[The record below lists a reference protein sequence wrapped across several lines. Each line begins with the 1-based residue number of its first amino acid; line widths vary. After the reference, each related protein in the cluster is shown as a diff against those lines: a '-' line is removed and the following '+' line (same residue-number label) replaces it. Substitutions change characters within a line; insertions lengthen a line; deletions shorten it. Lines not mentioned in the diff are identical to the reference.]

1 MWLSRA
7 PWTLNFAARLSCA
20 TQIIVLSG
28 VGLRYLFVG
37 TSPLRI
43 VARTFYQPWYR
54 IIPSIRVD
62 VAILDSHT
70 TLAGG
75 DGGIVADYELAGT
88 GKDELQTLSLVA
100 APNCSCAK
108 NCRRVHTAGKRSSK
122 RKYHLFIQPSAGT
135 RVRVLACHRRHRKIA
150 VGTMRLSSVP
160 PDTKK

>member
-7 PWTLNFAARLSCA
+7 PWTLNFAARLSYA

-75 DGGIVADYELAGT
+75 DGGIVAYYELVGT
-88 GKDELQTLSLVA
+88 GRDEMQTLSLVA
-100 APNCSCAK
+100 SPTVVVL
-108 NCRRVHTAGKRSSK
+108 RIAGAC
-122 RKYHLFIQPSAGT
+122 IQPVTVPVSVST
-135 RVRVLACHRRHRKIA
+135 TCSSSLALGQGSEFWHVIDA
-150 VGTMRLSSVP
+150 TERLLLGQ
-160 PDTKK
+160 